1 MLRFILLRLVSAL
14 PVLLAVSFISFGVI
28 WFVPGDP
35 VSSVLDASATPEEI
49 ARVTAQLGL
58 DGSPFDQLTA
68 YYGRLLRGDL
78 GQSILLGQ
86 PVAEAIIE
94 RLPITLTLTLL
105 SMAIALSTGLTLG
118 IVAAVWHG
126 SRLDQTVMGVSLIGL
141 SLPDFWFGLVLVF
154 IFSVA
159 LGWLPTGGYV
169 PLTEDPLGWVRAML
183 LPAFTLGTSQ
193 MALVARMTRSS
204 MLEVLGQDYIRTAR
218 AKGAGPIRVLLR
230 HGLRNALVPVVT
242 VAGLSFGLLL
252 SGAVVIELVFSLP
265 GMGRLIIGGVLRRDY
280 PVIQGGLLFSAAIFV
295 LVNVAVDIL
304 YGVLDPK
311 ARARAT

>member
-1 MLRFILLRLVSAL
+1 MLRFIALRLLGAL
-14 PVLLAVSFISFGVI
+14 PVLLAVSLISFGVI

-35 VSSVLDASATPEEI
+35 VSSLLDASATPEEI
-49 ARVTAQLGL
+49 RQVRAQLGL
-58 DGSPFDQLTA
+58 DGSPLDQLAA

-94 RLPITLTLTLL
+94 RLPITLALTVL
-105 SMAIALSTGLTLG
+105 SMAIALSSGIALG
-118 IVAAVWHG
+118 VVAAVKRG
-126 SRLDQTVMGVSLIGL
+126 SRLDQAVMGASLVGL

-154 IFSVA
+154 LFSVA

-169 PLTEDPLGWVRAML
+169 PLTEDPWGWTQSML

-218 AKGAGPIRVLLR
+218 AKGASPVAVLLR

-252 SGAVVIELVFSLP
+252 SGAVVVELVFSLP

-311 ARARAT
+311 VRARAA